1 MTTPGI
7 FPAFDTAQVA
17 ARIREC
23 LPELQ
28 FVGGAADLAAVQELR
43 SFRTPSCYVVFAAA
57 QNTGR
62 LPDAIGQ
69 CALES
74 RVEFATV
81 LALRHWREHRG
92 EQMQDEAQAL
102 AAKLRGALIGWRPPQ
117 PGCRVIG
124 WQRGEVL
131 DYDAATLLLR
141 DEWQCFFTCERTPD
155 KHHHPHPRQG
165 GTA

>member
-1 MTTPGI
+1 MSAPGI

-28 FVGGAADLAAVQELR
+28 FVGGAADLAGVQELR
-43 SFRTPSCYVVFAAA
+43 SFRPLACYVVFAAA
-57 QNTGR
+57 QNTNSIR
-62 LPDAIGQ
+62 DCIGQ
-69 CALES
+69 CALEM
-74 RVEFATV
+74 RYEFSTV
-81 LALRHWREHRG
+81 LALRHYREHRG

-131 DYDAATLLLR
+131 DYDAANLLLR
-141 DEWQCFFTCERTPD
+141 DDWQCIFTCERTPD
-155 KHHHPHPRQG
+155 PNHHHPHPLQ
-165 GTA
+165 